1 MVLTF
6 ESVGEFLS
14 YDHSNEFSS
23 AVLLHRLIC
32 YSAFYK
38 IKIET
43 FV

>member
-6 ESVGEFLS
+6 EAVGEFLS
-14 YDHSNEFSS
+14 YDHSNEISS
-23 AVLLHRLIC
+23 AVLLHRFIY

-38 IKIET
+38 MEIEI